1 MTDDNDLPAR
11 LIQLETKLAF
21 QEQTIETLNT
31 VVTRLQATVDRL
43 SHEVDALKAQLRTV
57 APSPITGS
65 GNEKPPHY

>member
-11 LIQLETKLAF
+11 QIQIETKLAF

-43 SHEVDALKAQLRTV
+43 SREVDALKAQLRTV
-57 APSPITGS
+57 APSPIAGG